1 MSKPVP
7 VKMRRKVADPWQ
19 VWMYMSADYAAL
31 ELCTLAQVCLNLGI
45 GSEMAKA
52 INAGQ
57 DLHTRLAARIAAMPY
72 EDAMA
77 LKKAKDP
84 QILNLRQTS
93 KPVNFGKPGLMGPPK
108 IVFTARKD
116 GVYFC
121 ELADGWKGEPGRG
134 CPQHPRAVKYGKGA
148 GYPIPPTCERCLQ
161 LAKTYSDLWY
171 QEWPEMV
178 EYHKITVAAAKEC
191 EKGIPIDSFGT
202 GMLRMETSPNAVSNH
217 FFQNLAAQGAK
228 HASWLLS
235 KEMYT
240 DKKSVL
246 YNNARIVVFV
256 HDENFCEF
264 REPVAHE
271 CALRAT
277 EILKAGMQE
286 FTPDVRIDIEPALSR
301 RWFKGADKA
310 VGKDGRLKAWW
321 PKDWSYPPDQELM
334 AADLAL

>member
-1 MSKPVP
+1 MKT
-7 VKMRRKVADPWQ
+7 RQKVQDPWE
-19 VWMYMSADYAAL
+19 VWVYCSMDYAAL
-31 ELCTLAQVCLNLGI
+31 ELCTLSQCCINLGI
-45 GSEMAKA
+45 ESEMAKA

-57 DLHTRLAARIAAMPY
+57 DLHTRLAARIDGITY
-72 EDAMA
+72 EEAMA
-77 LKKAKDP
+77 LKQAKDP
-84 QILNLRQTS
+84 HILALRQTA

-108 IVFTARKD
+108 MVFTARKD

-121 ELADGWKGEPGRG
+121 ELADGWKGEVGRG
-134 CPQHPRAVKYGKGA
+134 CPQHPRVVKYGKGA

-161 LAKTYSDLWY
+161 LAKVYSDLWY
-171 QEWPEMV
+171 AEWPEMV
-178 EYHKITVAAAKEC
+178 DYHKITIAAAKEC
-191 EKGIPIDSFGT
+191 ERGVPIDSFGT
-202 GMLRMETSPNAVSNH
+202 GMLRMETSANAVSNH

-240 DKKSVL
+240 DRQSVL

-256 HDENFCEF
+256 HDENFCEI

-271 CALRAT
+271 CATRAT
-277 EILKAGMQE
+277 EILKAGMGE
-286 FTPDVRIDIEPALSR
+286 YCPDVRIDIEPALMR

-310 VGKDGRLKAWW
+310 LDKSGRLKPWW
-321 PKDWSYPPDQELM
+321 PPNSKQPWTYGPDQALM